1 MPQAGT
7 MSVATDDI
15 AKVLAAAFG
24 LPHDDDALSA
34 FQRQVTTANI
44 SAGAT
49 LFATGDICE
58 KFVFVAHSRARVQLS
73 TNSGREMILF
83 RLQPGQSCALT
94 TSCLLTESPYYA
106 QGIAETDMTLI
117 TAPASAFRQMIDS
130 NPQLA
135 KAMLDNFAYRISEL
149 TGVIDH
155 LISRDLTAQLKQFLR
170 NNAGDDAIIARSHQ
184 QIAEELGSS
193 REVITRKLKILQDDG
208 LVGLMRGRIQ
218 LTGL

>member
-15 AKVLAAAFG
+15 AKALAAAFY
-24 LPHDDDALSA
+24 LPPDDAAISA
-34 FQRQVTTANI
+34 FQRHVTTAHI
-44 SAGAT
+44 EAGT
-49 LFATGDICE
+49 VLFATGDICE
-58 KFVFVAHSRARVQLS
+58 KFVFVAQGIARVQLS

-117 TAPASAFRQMIDS
+117 TAPASAFRQMLDS

-135 KAMLDNFAYRISEL
+135 KIMLENFAQRISEL

-155 LISRDLTAQLKQFLR
+155 LISRDLTGQLKQFLR
-170 NNAGDDAIIARSHQ
+170 THADEQAVVALSHQ

-193 REVITRKLKILQDDG
+193 REVITRKLKILQDDK
-208 LVGLMRGRIQ
+208 LVHLMRGRIR